1 MKYSQV
7 ENRIPRF
14 VDPHKKQASAGVLE
28 KKKMPDSREKR
39 SNQRKHQPYTR
50 QYTLTLQLQPRNL
63 RLVAAMS
70 NPTFLAGSSPW
81 WQFGRSTASSKSGK
95 NCENGI
101 AKSKS
106 SYWYNRYCPTESK
119 ISKEKEANPE
129 PISYRIMC

>member
-50 QYTLTLQLQPRNL
+50 QYTG
-63 RLVAAMS
+63 A
-70 NPTFLAGSSPW
+70 
-81 WQFGRSTASSKSGK
+81 
-95 NCENGI
+95 
-101 AKSKS
+101 
-106 SYWYNRYCPTESK
+106 
-119 ISKEKEANPE
+119 
-129 PISYRIMC
+129 